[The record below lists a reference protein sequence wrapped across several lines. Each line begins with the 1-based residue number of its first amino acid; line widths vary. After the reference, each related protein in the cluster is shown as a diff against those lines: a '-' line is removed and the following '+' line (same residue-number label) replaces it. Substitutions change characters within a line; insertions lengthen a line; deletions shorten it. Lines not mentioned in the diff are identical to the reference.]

1 MCQSRFFCL
10 NQICKLNVFEHFV
23 AEGGLLGDCH
33 GWHEGELTANINLLF
48 WGLMQASISCNIP
61 KHSLF
66 YSLLKQLPS
75 FQRSAMT
82 LLAVMAVALLLSTLG
97 QVSW

>member
-1 MCQSRFFCL
+1 MCQSRCFCL
-10 NQICKLNVFEHFV
+10 NGICKLNGFEHFV

-33 GWHEGELTANINLLF
+33 GWHEGELTANISLLF
-48 WGLMQASISCNIP
+48 SGLMQVSISCNIP
-61 KHSLF
+61 KKIVVLF
-66 YSLLKQLPS
+66 LVETTS

-82 LLAVMAVALLLSTLG
+82 LLAAMGVALLLSTLG

>member
-10 NQICKLNVFEHFV
+10 NGICKLNGFEHFV

-48 WGLMQASISCNIP
+48 SALMQASISYNIP

-66 YSLLKQLPS
+66 YSLFVETTS
-75 FQRSAMT
+75 FQRSVMT
-82 LLAVMAVALLLSTLG
+82 LLAAMGAALLLSTLG
-97 QVSW
+97 QVLW